1 MLRIKS
7 DMGMVAMQRYINK
20 KAVKGYRLKSIVP
33 FILFPPLHFIAFTF
47 KKSATNKIRYLVEYQ
62 RFEDDSL
69 EKTYIQDMKDQGWTL
84 FTNVPVSFR
93 NNGEFIFYTDQASLI
108 SQIKVTREDLIRD
121 AQLQF
126 QHGCI
131 LACLFVIFFSIFP
144 LSNYTNTF
152 LGFVS
157 HYFFL
162 IIALATILYASIKY
176 ILIKKSI
183 LK

>member
-62 RFEDDSL
+62 RFEDDDL
-69 EKTYIQDMKDQGWTL
+69 KKKYIQHMKDQGWTL
-84 FTNVPVSFR
+84 FTNVSF
-93 NNGEFIFYTDQASLI
+93 NNDALVFYTDQDALI
-108 SQIKVTREDLIRD
+108 SQIKVTREDLMRD

-131 LACLFVIFFSIFP
+131 LTCLFIIFYSVIP
-144 LSNYTNTF
+144 LTNHIDTF
-152 LGFVS
+152 IGFIS

-162 IIALATILYASIKY
+162 IVALATIIYASIKY
-176 ILIKKSI
+176 ILIKKSVI
-183 LK
+183 K

>member
-7 DMGMVAMQRYINK
+7 DMGMATMQRYINK
-20 KAVKGYRLKSIVP
+20 KAAKGYCLKSIVP

-47 KKSATNKIRYLVEYQ
+47 KKTATNKVRYLVEYQ
-62 RFEDDSL
+62 RFEDNSL
-69 EKTYIQDMKDQGWTL
+69 KKKYIQHMKDQGWTL
-84 FTNVPVSFR
+84 FTNISISNDELV
-93 NNGEFIFYTDQASLI
+93 FYTDQDTLI
-108 SQIKVTREDLIRD
+108 SQIKVTREDLMRD

-126 QHGCI
+126 QYGCI
-131 LACLFVIFFSIFP
+131 LTCLFIILYSIIP

-152 LGFVS
+152 FGFVS

-162 IIALATILYASIKY
+162 IVALLTILYASIKY

-183 LK
+183 IK